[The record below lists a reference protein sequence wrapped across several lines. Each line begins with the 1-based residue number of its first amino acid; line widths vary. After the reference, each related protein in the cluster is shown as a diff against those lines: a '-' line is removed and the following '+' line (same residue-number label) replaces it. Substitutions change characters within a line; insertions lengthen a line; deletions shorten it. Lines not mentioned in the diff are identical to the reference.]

1 MRLKRKLAA
10 AVVVT
15 ATLSLAAVN
24 LDGRLSAPESDPA
37 FVATAASD
45 GVQAAVL
52 RGWGRVVAGDEFS
65 YVGAPDPQKWK
76 LYDGLGHAGKG
87 IRSPKAWNV
96 ANGVATVSGNVSGT
110 TGGMSATFAQQKYG
124 RWETRMKTSV
134 RDPKYHPVV
143 LLWPNGNTSPNCAEV
158 DYAEA
163 LTETTMVKFA
173 LHYAC
178 AGPYSYQTRAART
191 IDVTQWHNYAVQ
203 WTSTGITGY
212 IDGILW
218 FSDTNPAH
226 LPTVGMHQTLQL
238 DWFPNGTATK
248 PTQMQVDWVRVYR

>member
-1 MRLKRKLAA
+1 MRLKPKLAA

-96 ANGVATVSGNVSGT
+96 AN
-110 TGGMSATFAQQKYG
+110 
-124 RWETRMKTSV
+124 
-134 RDPKYHPVV
+134 
-143 LLWPNGNTSPNCAEV
+143 
-158 DYAEA
+158 
-163 LTETTMVKFA
+163 
-173 LHYAC
+173 
-178 AGPYSYQTRAART
+178 
-191 IDVTQWHNYAVQ
+191 
-203 WTSTGITGY
+203 
-212 IDGILW
+212 
-218 FSDTNPAH
+218 
-226 LPTVGMHQTLQL
+226 
-238 DWFPNGTATK
+238 
-248 PTQMQVDWVRVYR
+248 